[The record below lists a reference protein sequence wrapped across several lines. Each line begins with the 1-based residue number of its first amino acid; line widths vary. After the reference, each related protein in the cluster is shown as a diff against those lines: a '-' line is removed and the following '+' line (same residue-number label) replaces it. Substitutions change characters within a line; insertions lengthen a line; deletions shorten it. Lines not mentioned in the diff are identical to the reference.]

1 VSDSDEIEREVA
13 FGALGG
19 WEATFTEALE
29 RYCRHCRGL
38 APRELQRRPRVLL
51 DFNVWVDPQDAARGS
66 PLGGLTVEGA
76 ARYLA
81 TRIERGSVDPY
92 AILGTLARE
101 CEK

>member
-1 VSDSDEIEREVA
+1 MSDSDEIEREVA

-19 WEATFTEALE
+19 WVQTFTEALE

-38 APRELQRRPRVLL
+38 PPRELQRRPQVLL
-51 DFNVWVDPQDAARGS
+51 DFNLWSDPRLAARGR
-66 PLGGLTVEGA
+66 PLGFEVEGA
-76 ARYLA
+76 ARVLA
-81 TRIERGSVDPY
+81 DRVQRGSADPY